1 MAYPSPQVLGTLQAW
16 KYGSTAPRDFF
27 GTRKKKRMHR
37 IIIGEMGDKGGK
49 QVCLTHLWI
58 LKIVEGREI
67 AREKRRKI

>member
-37 IIIGEMGDKGGK
+37 IIIGEMGD
-49 QVCLTHLWI
+49 
-58 LKIVEGREI
+58 
-67 AREKRRKI
+67 RRVGSKFV